1 MQISSQLSIIVCW
14 HVLWIYSQT
23 LTIEVQLIM
32 TDPIKKTANKSVGKS
47 IRILRHQHGWSQ
59 EDIASRLGISIPAFS
74 KIETGVT
81 DVNLSRLE
89 QIANIYEVSVVQL
102 LTVDNEQAEP
112 VPSHLNVIQKKLTDR
127 ETEIASLQRKVIEL
141 YEELRNKSSIAV

>member
-1 MQISSQLSIIVCW
+1 MN
-14 HVLWIYSQT
+14 
-23 LTIEVQLIM
+23 
-32 TDPIKKTANKSVGKS
+32 DPNKKTTNKSIGKS

-59 EDIASRLGISIPAFS
+59 EDIANRLGISIPAFS

-102 LTVDNEQAEP
+102 LTVDNEQVEM
-112 VPSHLNVIQKKLTDR
+112 VPSHLNVIQKKLNDR
-127 ETEIASLQRKVIEL
+127 ESEIATLQRKVIEL

>member
-1 MQISSQLSIIVCW
+1 MS
-14 HVLWIYSQT
+14 
-23 LTIEVQLIM
+23 
-32 TDPIKKTANKSVGKS
+32 DPNKRTANKSIGKS

-59 EDIASRLGISIPAFS
+59 EDIANRLGISIPAFS

-102 LTVDNEQAEP
+102 LTVDNEQTEVA
-112 VPSHLNVIQKKLTDR
+112 PSHLNLIQKKLSDR
-127 ETEIASLQRKVIEL
+127 ENEIAALQRKVIEL
-141 YEELRNKSSIAV
+141 YEELRTKGSMAS

>member
-1 MQISSQLSIIVCW
+1 MS
-14 HVLWIYSQT
+14 
-23 LTIEVQLIM
+23 
-32 TDPIKKTANKSVGKS
+32 DPHKKSTNKSIGKS

-59 EDIASRLGISIPAFS
+59 EDIANRLGISIPAFS

-102 LTVDNEQAEP
+102 LTVDNEQVKI
-112 VPSHLNVIQKKLTDR
+112 VPSHLNVIQKKLSDR
-127 ETEIASLQRKVIEL
+127 ETEIATLQRKVIEL
-141 YEELRNKSSIAV
+141 YEELRNKTSVAV

>member
-1 MQISSQLSIIVCW
+1 MN
-14 HVLWIYSQT
+14 
-23 LTIEVQLIM
+23 
-32 TDPIKKTANKSVGKS
+32 DFIKKTANKSVGKS

-59 EDIASRLGISIPAFS
+59 EDIANRLGISIPAFS

-102 LTVDNEQAEP
+102 LAVDNEQAEV
-112 VPSHLNVIQKKLTDR
+112 VPSHLNVIQKKLNDR
-127 ETEIASLQRKVIEL
+127 ELEITTLQRKVIEL
-141 YEELRNKSSIAV
+141 YEELRNKTSIAV

>member
-1 MQISSQLSIIVCW
+1 MYFS
-14 HVLWIYSQT
+14 T
-23 LTIEVQLIM
+23 LTIEVKFIM
-32 TDPIKKTANKSVGKS
+32 SDPNKRTANKSVGKS

-59 EDIASRLGISIPAFS
+59 EDIANRLGISIPAFS

-102 LTVDNEQAEP
+102 LTVDGEQSEP
-112 VPSHLNVIQKKLTDR
+112 VPSHLNVMQKKLNDR
-127 ETEIASLQRKVIEL
+127 EAEIAGLQRKVIEL